1 MWWCEPGWIR
11 PFGGLRTGAPGRAG
25 VALAVAMT
33 AVLASCGFRPSGPPK
48 LPFESL
54 YISAPA
60 YSSFA
65 AELKRYIA
73 SGSQGKLAAQP
84 KEAEVVLDILG
95 EAQEAQILS
104 LTVAGRVAEFQ
115 LRYRVSYRLHDNAN
129 KDWIPSSE
137 ILLRRDYTY
146 DDQAVLAKENE
157 QNLLFQA
164 MKEDAVKQM
173 MRRLSHA
180 RAPAPSS
187 PQ

>member
-1 MWWCEPGWIR
+1 MWWCKAAPIR
-11 PFGGLRTGAPGRAG
+11 PGDGRRTGALRRA
-25 VALAVAMT
+25 ALAVALAAT
-33 AVLASCGFRPSGPPK
+33 LASCGFGPSGPPK
-48 LPFESL
+48 LPFQSL

-73 SGSQGKLAAQP
+73 SGGQGKLAAQA
-84 KEAEVVLDILG
+84 KEADVVLDIFG
-95 EAQEAQILS
+95 EATEAQILS
-104 LTVAGRVAEFQ
+104 LTATGRVAEFQ

-129 KDWIPSSE
+129 KEWIPSSE
-137 ILLRRDYTY
+137 IRVRRDYTY

-164 MKEDAVKQM
+164 MRDDAVRQM

-180 RAPAPSS
+180 RPPAP

>member
-1 MWWCEPGWIR
+1 M
-11 PFGGLRTGAPGRAG
+11 TT
-25 VALAVAMT
+25 ALAA
-33 AVLASCGFRPSGPPK
+33 CGFRPSGPPE
-48 LPFESL
+48 LPFHSL

-73 SGSQGKLAAQP
+73 SGSQGQLAASP

-95 EAQEAQILS
+95 EAQEVQILS
-104 LTVAGRVAEFQ
+104 LTVAGRVAEFL

-129 KDWIPSSE
+129 KEWIPASE

-180 RAPAPSS
+180 RAPAES
-187 PQ
+187 PPQ

>member
-1 MWWCEPGWIR
+1 MWWCKVGSIR
-11 PFGGLRTGAPGRAG
+11 PCDRLKTGSPRGFW
-25 VALAVAMT
+25 VALAIAMT
-33 AVLASCGFRPSGPPK
+33 AALASCGFRPSGPPR
-48 LPFESL
+48 LPFQSV

-73 SGSQGKLAAQP
+73 SGGQGRLAAHPQQA
-84 KEAEVVLDILG
+84 EAVLDIFG
-95 EAQEAQILS
+95 EAQETQILS
-104 LTVAGRVAEFQ
+104 LTAAGRVAEFQ

-129 KDWIPSSE
+129 KEWIPSSE

-164 MKEDAVKQM
+164 MREDAVKQM

-180 RAPAPSS
+180 RAPAES
-187 PQ
+187 PPQ